1 MQSRRGIVL
10 AGLVALLALGSV
22 MAAPVSAFP
31 GPFWRQRPAGT
42 SGNGVK
48 ITQSAQEKFQS
59 KGGKGVFSLPG
70 VGITLT
76 CLESQ
81 DKGTIWN
88 NKLQG
93 QGKLQ
98 VVVHR
103 CSQTGNGTGCTIV
116 EPIKFNAYFHLAWKW
131 DGSAKQLEQGKQGAL
146 GQKWDVLFTPVE
158 IAEGAEKLSTE
169 EEFVTINFAG
179 TCTAASSR
187 VLGFESA
194 QPYPT
199 QIGTWTSTVVFVFTP
214 GKHLQHFWNGAKQVG
229 VETGLKAFGLVES
242 TLEGA
247 DEAYEFAAA
256 NGEPVEISVAEN

>member
-1 MQSRRGIVL
+1 MLNRTRLVL
-10 AGLVALLALGSV
+10 AGLVALLALSSV

-59 KGGKGVFSLPG
+59 KGGKSILRAPS
-70 VGITLT
+70 VGITVT

-98 VVVHR
+98 IAFHR
-103 CSQTGNGTGCTIV
+103 CTQTGNGTNCTV
-116 EPIKFNAYFHLAWKW
+116 AEPINLSTFFHLAWKW
-131 DGSAKQLEQGKQGAL
+131 DGSAKQLEQGNQESL
-146 GQKWDVLFTPVE
+146 GQKWDVLFTPSE

-179 TCTAASSR
+179 TCTAASSK

-242 TLEGA
+242 TFEGA
-247 DEAYEFAAA
+247 DEGYGFAAA
-256 NGEPVEISVAEN
+256 NGEPVEVSVAEN